1 MKETLRCVCLF
12 LCVLVFVL
20 LIRLSKLL
28 SRWGNV
34 IKDAVLTIIDYRC
47 RLQTV
52 IQQEAEND
60 TKKNE
65 GGENEK

>member
-1 MKETLRCVCLF
+1 MRLF
-12 LCVLVFVL
+12 PCVLVFVL

-28 SRWGNV
+28 SRWENV
-34 IKDAVLTIIDYRC
+34 IKDAVLTIIDFRC
-47 RLQTV
+47 PLQTV
-52 IQQEAEND
+52 IQQEAETD